1 MTILQLQYFQAVYE
15 YRNMTRAANAL
26 YVSQPS
32 VSTAIQELEDEFS
45 VKLFLRTKPLQ
56 PTQAGQRPPTALLRA
71 PTVADSAASA
81 ASARPCG
88 WAFPS
93 SCSSWCSGCSP
104 VALTCPASLSPFW
117 DFTAAII

>member
-56 PTQAGQRPPTALLRA
+56 PTQAGQPYLSSMGMATQHKIYIHRYISIKYFRA
-71 PTVADSAASA
+71 M
-81 ASARPCG
+81 RK
-88 WAFPS
+88 
-93 SCSSWCSGCSP
+93 
-104 VALTCPASLSPFW
+104 
-117 DFTAAII
+117 